1 MSDYPYLKRLFR
13 AYYKEK
19 RNKRNDIPEVN
30 SFNQREFGFLSWD
43 VKSFMKRSLSFQN
56 QQTFTKALID
66 NAPRHVY
73 SSGALYKHP
82 DNTDMDLKGYLGCD
96 LIIDIDVDHFYTPCK
111 DKHDLWWC
119 KECDASGKGMI
130 KKCPKCGKLKIKK
143 ITWICDECLDIA
155 KKEILK
161 LIYDF
166 FIPDFKMNE
175 EDMKIAFSGHRGYH
189 LKVENENLRKLKSED
204 RREIADYVSGDNI
217 SLDILGLRQVSR
229 NIYGL
234 SKENIGWSQKIMV
247 KLEDVLS
254 NYTNQEIEDL
264 LLRSGIKTNT
274 INSFMNYKKDFLEVI
289 TTRDTTLWSIEG
301 FGLKTWETF
310 LKGIIGEIG
319 AEIDEPVTIDIHRL
333 IRYPGSLHGK
343 SGFKTQELT
352 IEELKTYNP
361 LNESRSELDPIVFKS
376 DTTQKLEILESLV
389 PETKIKGE
397 TYGPYKQGEIIEVPH
412 HIAVFLLC
420 KDVAKTV

>member
-1 MSDYPYLKRLFR
+1 MSEYPYLKRLFQ

-19 RNKRNDIPEVN
+19 RTEIPKV
-30 SFNQREFGFLSWD
+30 SMFNQREFGFLSWD
-43 VKSFMKRSLSFQN
+43 VKSFMKRHMSFEN
-56 QQTFTKALID
+56 QGTFTKALID
-66 NAPRHVY
+66 SGPRHVY
-73 SSGALYKHP
+73 SSGALYVQP
-82 DNTDMDLKGYLGCD
+82 DNLDMDNKEYLGCD

-111 DKHDLWWC
+111 DNHDLWWC

-143 ITWICDECLDIA
+143 ITWICEDCLTIA

-166 FIPDFKMNE
+166 FIPDFQMDEN
-175 EDMKIAFSGHRGYH
+175 DMKILFSGHRGYH

-217 SLDILGLRQVSR
+217 SLDILGLRQVSN

-234 SKENIGWSQKIMV
+234 SKENIGWSKKIMV

-264 LLRSGIKTNT
+264 LKRSGLKTNT
-274 INSFMNYKKDFLEVI
+274 INSFINYKKDFLEVI
-289 TTRDTTLWSIEG
+289 TTRDTALWSIEG

-343 SGFKTQELT
+343 SGFKAQELT
-352 IEELKTYNP
+352 IEDLKTYNP
-361 LNESRSELDPIVFKS
+361 LNESRPELDPIVFKS
-376 DTTQKLEILESLV
+376 DTTQKLKILEFLV
-389 PETKIKGE
+389 PETKIKGQ
-397 TYGPYKQGEIIEVPH
+397 TFGPYKQGEVIEVPH

>member
-1 MSDYPYLKRLFR
+1 MSEYPYLKRLFQ
-13 AYYKEK
+13 AYYKEH
-19 RNKRNDIPEVN
+19 RTEIPEV
-30 SFNQREFGFLSWD
+30 SLFNQREFGFLSWD
-43 VKSFMKRSLSFQN
+43 VKSFMKRHMSFEN
-56 QQTFTKALID
+56 QPTFTRALVD
-66 NAPRHVY
+66 NGPRHVY
-73 SSGALYKHP
+73 SSGALYNQP
-82 DNTDMDLKGYLGCD
+82 DNLDMDNKDYLGCD

-111 DKHDLWWC
+111 EKHDLWWC
-119 KECDASGKGMI
+119 KECDASGNGMI

-143 ITWICDECLDIA
+143 ITWICEDCLTIA

-166 FIPDFKMNE
+166 FIPDFQMDE
-175 EDMKIAFSGHRGYH
+175 SDMKILFSGHRGYH
-189 LKVENENLRKLKSED
+189 LKVENESIRTLTSED

-217 SLDILGLRQVSR
+217 SLEILGLRQHNQ

-234 SKENIGWSQKIMV
+234 SKENIGWSYKILV
-247 KLEDVLS
+247 KLEDILNKYS
-254 NYTNQEIEDL
+254 NQEIEDL
-264 LLRSGIKTNT
+264 LLRIGIRANT
-274 INSFMNYKKDFLEVI
+274 IKSFLNYKKDFLEI
-289 TTRDTTLWSIEG
+289 LTSRDTPLWSIEG

-343 SGFKTQELT
+343 SGFKAQELT

-361 LNESRSELDPIVFKS
+361 LNESRPELDPIVFKS
-376 DTTQKLEILESLV
+376 DTTQKIEILEPRI

-397 TYGPYKQGEIIEVPH
+397 SYGPYKQGEIIELPN

-420 KDVAKTV
+420 KDVAKTA